1 MSITICTVSGKGGTG
16 KSTVSCG
23 LGIAAELSGKSVLL
37 IDLDC
42 GLRCLDLIFG
52 VEESVVFDLSDA
64 LETNDISKA
73 TYKSLYYENIRV
85 IPASSDVKD
94 IDFSRLKLLV
104 DKVKDKYDII
114 VLDFPAGAHFNN
126 YNVFSDAVFLIVS
139 GADPISVRD
148 AAVISGGIK
157 SSTPPRLIINRFDY
171 DMIKCGMY
179 KNIDDII
186 DTALTQLI
194 GIVPADSEL
203 LLISTTHKLKPKGRA
218 IKAFDRIIKRIQGE
232 DIRLPH
238 LKKI

>member
-1 MSITICTVSGKGGTG
+1 MSTTICTVSGKGGTG

-23 LGIAAELSGKSVLL
+23 LGIAAALSGKSVLL

-52 VEESVVFDLSDA
+52 IEESVVFDLSDA
-64 LETNDISKA
+64 LESLDISKA
-73 TYKSLYYENIRV
+73 AYKSLYYENIRV
-85 IPASSDVKD
+85 IAASSDVNS
-94 IDFSRLKLLV
+94 IDFSKLKLLV
-104 DKVKDKYDII
+104 DKAKQSYDII
-114 VLDFPAGAHFNN
+114 ILDFPAGADFDN
-126 YNVFSDAVFLIVS
+126 YNIFTDAVFLIVS

-148 AAVISGGIK
+148 AAVISSGIK
-157 SSTPPRLIINRFDY
+157 SATPPRLIINRFDY

-186 DTALTQLI
+186 DTSLTQLI

-203 LLISTTHKLKPKGRA
+203 LLISSAHKLKPKGRA
-218 IKAFDRIIKRIQGE
+218 IKAFNRIIKRIQGE
-232 DIRLPH
+232 DVRLPR